1 LLDYPTLNKYDS
13 EKIFQIYDRWAI
25 IAKESYHSDLTPV
38 NFKNI
43 DHIVFAG
50 MGGSGAIGDLFA
62 SILSKSNIHVNV
74 VKGYLLPKTVDENTL
89 VVTISI
95 SGNSIETLTVLDSA
109 LKLNSKIIGFSSG
122 GKMKSFCT
130 KNNIPF
136 REIQEFHSPRAS
148 FIGFTFSILK
158 VLHSI
163 IPIEKSDIEESLSEL
178 EKMSEKI
185 SSSNLNDTNPALEL
199 ANSISGTPIIY
210 YPSGLQSTAIRFK
223 NSLQENTK
231 IHASIENIIE
241 TCHNGIVAWEQKS
254 ATVPI
259 LIQGE
264 DDHIKTKER
273 WNIFKEF
280 FKEKNIEYKEIF
292 SIKGNILS
300 KLVCLIYFLDFV
312 SIYKAVISNTD
323 PSPIES
329 IDYIK
334 NKLE

>member
-1 LLDYPTLNKYDS
+1 M
-13 EKIFQIYDRWAI
+13 FQIYDKWPK
-25 IAKESYHSDLTPV
+25 IARESYYSDLIPV
-38 NFKNI
+38 DFENM

-89 VVTISI
+89 VIPISI

-122 GKMKSFCT
+122 GKMKSFCI

-136 REIQEFHSPRAS
+136 REIQKNHSQRAS

-158 VLHSI
+158 VLNSI
-163 IPIEKSDIEESLSEL
+163 IPIEKSDIEESLFEL
-178 EKMSEKI
+178 EKISEKI

-199 ANSISGTPIIY
+199 ANSISGIPIIY
-210 YPSGLQSTAIRFK
+210 YPWGLQSTAIRFK

-254 ATVPI
+254 TFIPI

-300 KLVCLIYFLDFV
+300 KSVCLIYFLDFV
-312 SIYKAVISNTD
+312 SIYKAVMSNTD
-323 PSPIES
+323 PSPIEP
-329 IDYIK
+329 INFIK
-334 NKLE
+334 ERLK